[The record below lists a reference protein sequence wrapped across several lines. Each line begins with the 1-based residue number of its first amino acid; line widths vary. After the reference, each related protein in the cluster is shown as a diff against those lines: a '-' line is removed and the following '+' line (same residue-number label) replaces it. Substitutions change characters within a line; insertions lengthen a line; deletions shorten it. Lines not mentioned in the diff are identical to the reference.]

1 VWTSQQKLISRTYT
15 VNKRKCSETTAM
27 AAPTGSQI
35 VLSAKR
41 RGAGKKALGALTIG
55 GTISL
60 RWGTAAAGAI
70 DIVGGRQH
78 MVADGAPNEVTCDPN
93 VGDDLCD
100 PNPRAGVGINQACET
115 GPAEDCRVYY
125 VVVDGRQG
133 TSWSQG
139 LSLANFATFL
149 DEQLGVTEAIN
160 LDGGGSATMWVK
172 KGTLPAGACQNVSGA
187 VTTTGCVV
195 NRPST
200 NGSDIIE
207 RGSENAIL
215 VKPSPDTFPAAEP
228 VGLT

>member
-1 VWTSQQKLISRTYT
+1 
-15 VNKRKCSETTAM
+15 M
-27 AAPTGSQI
+27 
-35 VLSAKR
+35 
-41 RGAGKKALGALTIG
+41 
-55 GTISL
+55 
-60 RWGTAAAGAI
+60 
-70 DIVGGRQH
+70 
-78 MVADGAPNEVTCDPN
+78 
-93 VGDDLCD
+93 
-100 PNPRAGVGINQACET
+100 
-115 GPAEDCRVYY
+115 YY